1 MPGPRDFPDSHRYSL
16 GLTPY
21 ERALK
26 KEGIVDKKS
35 ILDVGCGPGMWALA
49 AARLNPRAFII
60 GTDIAENRLIA
71 ANRYSEKYSLRNCC
85 FQHISYKEL
94 PMHFE
99 KESFDVIMCNSVLQ
113 YIDEKKAIAIFSYLL
128 RENGILLMYYNHS
141 YGYFIEKL
149 VLALI
154 GRAFRTAIGMLRV
167 ILANTVVIRRNGEPP
182 SSHPITFRSL
192 EAIAGEVGILLTQI
206 DNGSNDYLSKIEV
219 NHSKK
224 VTSDHRFYLG
234 IPYVVSCKGVKQAV

>member
-1 MPGPRDFPDSHRYSL
+1 MPGSRNLPDSNRYSL

-21 ERALK
+21 EWALK

-35 ILDVGCGPGMWALA
+35 ILDVGCGPGMWTLA

-60 GTDIAENRLIA
+60 GTDINEEKLVA

-99 KESFDVIMCNSVLQ
+99 KESFDVIICNSVLQ
-113 YIDEKKAIAIFSYLL
+113 YIDEKKVITIFSNLL
-128 RENGILLMYYNHS
+128 KENGTLLMYYNHS
-141 YGYFIEKL
+141 YGYFIDKL
-149 VLALI
+149 LLGLIKRDLRAVVGNFRVLLYN
-154 GRAFRTAIGMLRV
+154 
-167 ILANTVVIRRNGEPP
+167 ILVIRRNGEPP
-182 SSHPITFRSL
+182 SSHPITLGSL
-192 EAIAGEVGILLTQI
+192 KKITSEVGIILTHI

-224 VTSDHRFYLG
+224 VKSDHKFYLG